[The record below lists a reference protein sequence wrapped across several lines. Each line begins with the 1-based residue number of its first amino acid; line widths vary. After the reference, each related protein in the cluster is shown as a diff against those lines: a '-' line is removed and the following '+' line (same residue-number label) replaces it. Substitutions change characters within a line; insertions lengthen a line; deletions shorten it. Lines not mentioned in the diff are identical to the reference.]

1 MIEIENLI
9 VAYGD
14 HRVLNGLS
22 VAWHNKAIHGLVGMN
37 GAGKTTLL
45 NTMAGFLKPGSGTI
59 LMDGVSLGRTAL
71 SYLETENFFYSNIT
85 GREYLGLFSAPA
97 VSQGIDEW
105 NQLFRL
111 PLDELIE
118 GYSSGMKRKLALA
131 GVLRQEK
138 PLVILDEP
146 FNGLDL
152 EASRLLSLII
162 ARLKERGST
171 VLVTSHILGSL
182 TGICDHIHLLS
193 NGKIVLSRDRENF
206 ANLEKEIFRDSD
218 QGYFDLVNNIM
229 PGQENEPGSQG
240 DKRDPV

>member
-9 VAYGD
+9 VAYGE
-14 HRVLNGLS
+14 HRVLDGLS
-22 VAWHNKAIHGLVGMN
+22 IAWHENAIHGLVGMN

-45 NTMAGFLKPGSGTI
+45 NTMAGFLKPAGGTI
-59 LMDGVSLGRTAL
+59 RMDGVTLVRAAL
-71 SYLETENFFYSNIT
+71 SFLETENFFYSNIT

-97 VSQGIDEW
+97 VSPGIDEW

-111 PLDELIE
+111 PLDELID

-131 GVLRQEK
+131 GVLRQDK

-152 EASRLLSLII
+152 EASRLLSVII
-162 ARLKERGST
+162 SRLKERGTT
-171 VLVTSHILGSL
+171 VIITSHILGSL
-182 TGICDHIHLLS
+182 TGTCDYIHLLR
-193 NGKIVLSRDRENF
+193 NGKIVLSRDRDHF

-218 QGYFDLVNNIM
+218 KEFSDLVNSIM
-229 PGQENEPGSQG
+229 PGQESEPGSPG
-240 DKRDPV
+240 GKKDPS